1 MSDMADRLNRR
12 IRLTD
17 SEIGFLETL
26 TAFPSKVTR
35 GELIQSA
42 GLPVTQAFVLLS
54 GWAMTFSDFADGS
67 RQSRRLHFP
76 GDLLALPSMAMR
88 RHVENIEAVTDAV
101 VAPFAR
107 SKLTQLFREYPRL
120 AAIMF
125 IFAQEERITYGDR
138 LCSLARFPAKA
149 RIAFLLLDILARLRA
164 TDASVADSYEMHLT
178 RAQMG
183 EATGM
188 SPVHASRMWCELVA
202 EGLISFDNGCVTV
215 EDEQRLLAL
224 SGFSN
229 RASSLDFNW
238 VP

>member
-1 MSDMADRLNRR
+1 MSTMTDRLSRR
-12 IRLTD
+12 IPLTNP
-17 SEIGFLETL
+17 EIGFLESL
-26 TAFPSKVTR
+26 TAFPSKVAR

-67 RQSRRLHFP
+67 RQSRRLHFS

-88 RHVENIEAVTDAV
+88 HHVENIEALTDAI

-138 LCSLARFPAKA
+138 LCSLARFPGKA
-149 RIAFLLLDILARLRA
+149 RIASGKRMPRSPDHTKCTSRARKWAR
-164 TDASVADSYEMHLT
+164 
-178 RAQMG
+178 
-183 EATGM
+183 
-188 SPVHASRMWCELVA
+188 
-202 EGLISFDNGCVTV
+202 
-215 EDEQRLLAL
+215 
-224 SGFSN
+224 
-229 RASSLDFNW
+229 
-238 VP
+238 